1 MNKKEVII
9 SGTKIELHDELK
21 QGVHDKVGR
30 LFRHEENIIRINV
43 ELEYD
48 THRKNADEYIA
59 KGHIEIRGKP
69 MIVSVCSNDMYKSI
83 DEMVDKLDRMI
94 RRRSR
99 LNRVKRKTVHHVD
112 IPADLPKVATA

>member
-1 MNKKEVII
+1 MSSKEVII
-9 SGTKIELHDELK
+9 SGTKINLSDGLK
-21 QGVHDKVGR
+21 NSIREKVDR
-30 LFRHEENIIRINV
+30 LFRHEENIIRIQV

-48 THRKNADEYIA
+48 THRKNQDEYIA

-69 MIVSVCSNDMYKSI
+69 MIVSVSSEDLYKSI

-99 LNRVKRKTVHHVD
+99 LDRVKRKTIDDGD
-112 IPADLPKVATA
+112 IPAELPKVATT

>member
-21 QGVHDKVGR
+21 QSVHDKVSR
-30 LFRHEENIIRINV
+30 LFRHEEHIMRINV

-48 THRKNADEYIA
+48 THPKHEDEYVA

-99 LNRVKRKTVHHVD
+99 LNRVKRKSIHNVD
-112 IPADLPKVATA
+112 IPAELPKVVTV

>member
-1 MNKKEVII
+1 MNTKEVII
-9 SGTKIELHDELK
+9 SGSKMDLSDELK
-21 QGVHDKVGR
+21 QSVREKMER
-30 LFRHEENIIRINV
+30 LFRHEENIIRIQV

-48 THRKNADEYIA
+48 THRKNRDEYIA

-69 MIVSVCSNDMYKSI
+69 MIVSVSSEDMYKSI

-99 LNRVKRKTVHHVD
+99 LNRVKRKDVHDVD
-112 IPADLPKVATA
+112 IPAELPKVAAT

>member
-1 MNKKEVII
+1 MR
-9 SGTKIELHDELK
+9 
-21 QGVHDKVGR
+21 DKVSR
-30 LFRHEENIIRINV
+30 LFRHEENIIRIQV

-48 THRKNADEYIA
+48 THRKNQDEFIA

-69 MIVSVCSNDMYKSI
+69 MIVSVASNDLYKSI

-99 LNRVKRKTVHHVD
+99 LTRVKRKTVRTVD
-112 IPADLPKVATA
+112 IPAELPKVAII